1 MYLVA
6 QKDGKIR
13 KRHGNQLQ
21 ARLTGRDEKDRK
33 LNDNHDW
40 MDVTEE
46 IDSDEE
52 EPGVATPAEEA
63 VETLPL
69 HAAEQPDVEAT
80 PAPTRRYPLRNRR
93 PINRPGF
100 VHY

>member
-46 IDSDEE
+46 MASDEE
-52 EPGVATPAEEA
+52 EPGVATPAVEA

-69 HAAEQPDVEAT
+69 DAAEQPDVEAT
-80 PAPTRRYPLRNRR
+80 PAPTRRYPLRNR
-93 PINRPGF
+93 
-100 VHY
+100 

>member
-13 KRHGNQLQ
+13 KYHCDQLQ

-33 LNDNHDW
+33 LNDKHDW

-46 IDSDEE
+46 IASDEE
-52 EPGVATPAEEA
+52 EPGVATPDEEA
-63 VETLPL
+63 VETLL
-69 HAAEQPDVEAT
+69 LDAAE
-80 PAPTRRYPLRNRR
+80 
-93 PINRPGF
+93 
-100 VHY
+100 

>member
-1 MYLVA
+1 MYIVA

-21 ARLTGRDEKDRK
+21 ARLNGRDEKHRK

-40 MDVTEE
+40 MDVT
-46 IDSDEE
+46 E

-69 HAAEQPDVEAT
+69 HAAEQPNVEAT
-80 PAPTRRYPLRNRR
+80 PAPIRYYPLRNRR